1 MLSIFTV
8 KTIAA
13 IFDFY
18 NCGKLGRERNLYQGD
33 EQWSKEEMEEGSFP
47 ALSPTV
53 HFNCQSNT
61 ADRIND
67 RKFLTLTL

>member
-13 IFDFY
+13 ILDFY
-18 NCGKLGRERNLYQGD
+18 NSGKLGRERNLYQGD

-53 HFNCQSNT
+53 HF
-61 ADRIND
+61 
-67 RKFLTLTL
+67 